1 MEELKLL
8 LSCLTKEEIEKI
20 FFRVESVANL
30 SKNENYDKIL
40 KALAIERSIRINAEQ
55 DNNQKVI

>member
-8 LSCLTKEEIEKI
+8 LSCLTKEEIEEI

-30 SKNENYDKIL
+30 SKDEKYDNIL
-40 KALAIERSIRINAEQ
+40 KALAMERSTRINAEQ